1 MTRRP
6 AVPGNSLTIHDHEA
20 QHMSKKARPFIDTL
34 REIEAGGLLDELSEV
49 QHSLVDAIR
58 LTGKGGELT
67 IKLAYKPDGSGQM
80 TIKADVKAKE
90 PLLSRGTSLFF
101 LTPEGNLTR
110 RDPRQ
115 QEINLRSVD
124 DDTGAAPLRQVA
136 E

>member
-1 MTRRP
+1 
-6 AVPGNSLTIHDHEA
+6 
-20 QHMSKKARPFIDTL
+20 MSKSRPFIDTL
-34 REIEAGGLLDELSEV
+34 RDIEAGGLLNELSET
-49 QHSLVDAIR
+49 QHSLIDAIR

-90 PLLSRGTSLFF
+90 PALSRGTSLFF

-115 QEINLRSVD
+115 QDLPLRTVND
-124 DDTGAAPLRQVA
+124 DKPEVLRQVSQ
-136 E
+136 

>member
-1 MTRRP
+1 
-6 AVPGNSLTIHDHEA
+6 
-20 QHMSKKARPFIDTL
+20 MSKSRPFIDTL
-34 REIEAGGLLDELSEV
+34 RDIEAGGLLDELSET
-49 QHSLVDAIR
+49 QHNLIDAIR

-90 PLLSRGTSLFF
+90 PALSRGTSLFF

-115 QEINLRSVD
+115 QDLPLRTVND
-124 DDTGAAPLRQVA
+124 DKPEVLRQVSQ
-136 E
+136 

>member
-1 MTRRP
+1 
-6 AVPGNSLTIHDHEA
+6 
-20 QHMSKKARPFIDTL
+20 MSKRPFIDTF
-34 REIEAGGLLDELSEV
+34 REIEVGGLLDELTDV
-49 QHSLVDAIR
+49 QHELIDAIR

-80 TIKADVKAKE
+80 TIKADVKSKA
-90 PLLSRGTSLFF
+90 PALSRGTSLFF

-115 QEINLRSVD
+115 QEMELRGIPEPPASS
-124 DDTGAAPLRQVA
+124 LRTVN